1 MHLLYDLFR
10 RHDWKPSEFWMS
22 SAGEQDMIRAFASL
36 EREGVE

>member
-1 MHLLYDLFR
+1 MSLLYDLFR
-10 RHDWKPSEFWMS
+10 RHGWKPSGFWTA